1 MQLVATR
8 AKKDSRFEHS
18 GIVRPDV
25 RQPQMKETLI
35 CTPAAKKTTRLS
47 CLMRKFVRNH
57 GFFFAEVN
65 GFRWFVSMLAA
76 DLVQILTLLSF
87 FSFFFFFLKKS

>member
-1 MQLVATR
+1 
-8 AKKDSRFEHS
+8 
-18 GIVRPDV
+18 
-25 RQPQMKETLI
+25 
-35 CTPAAKKTTRLS
+35 
-47 CLMRKFVRNH
+47 LMRKFVRNH